1 MFWGVELKCSIFWD
15 HSSLCN
21 RLQCCIILLAALSCN
36 KFVYETVGNV
46 IGMRRFKA
54 HMQGTPG
61 ERIFLV
67 SLSWDLNHHS
77 QNWLILLLFLIRTFV
92 VNDGSCGN
100 RFANK

>member
-1 MFWGVELKCSIFWD
+1 MLKLSAAYFGTTAHCVID
-15 HSSLCN
+15 YKSLVV
-21 RLQCCIILLAALSCN
+21 ILILFAALSCN

-67 SLSWDLNHHS
+67 SLSWDLNHH
-77 QNWLILLLFLIRTFV
+77 F
-92 VNDGSCGN
+92 
-100 RFANK
+100 